1 MKNIKAIRALVWCVG
16 VMMWCCVPAVI
27 WGVAPA
33 TNLACP
39 AGTYGPSCS
48 SCPTTTSAAGPGCA
62 WVKIVAGP
70 MRPGSSVK
78 LALFRMGEN
87 QLSEAVYSP
96 QTLNFVAGYAMKGVS
111 HEVTAAGAP
120 RQVTL
125 IQSAGVPFLFN
136 FKDNESIGVPVF
148 GDAQIKKCRLFMVD
162 ANGWTVLKEP
172 AYYDLYTGD
181 GERYRFNAY
190 KTSPQYMQMVSHRTV
205 AGREETYQDMGV
217 EVIRDSSQSL
227 RQVLLP
233 TRLADIVV
241 TDSSRYALKFYT
253 LASMV
258 GGKDT
263 NGYYRIDAGA
273 VPFETWSFAN
283 PLPGTLRKLIVTRS
297 MAGRTTVY
305 DFTYNPDAEDWIM
318 TSGDGLDVARQEEDA
333 TMWNDARTERWVT
346 HSVKAADGT
355 LVSRYVEQ
363 IKSFGWGDGV
373 TRRITET
380 GGVNQTNLFTYTAAG
395 LTESAIDPDGSWRW
409 HRYDAA
415 GRVTNELSAIK
426 DSSLTSSVTAAHAV
440 LTSYAPVDLADS
452 PRLNDQLP
460 RMVTESIL
468 GTVVARTYRG
478 YRQGGNGEL
487 QEIVEK
493 ATTPAAAYGDT
504 NNLRTVTTYYG
515 TNTVNCQIGRVATV
529 AYPDGRMDTFTYEY
543 GTYQPGVGE
552 IPPSFEANPAGT
564 FWRETVVHGTAIS
577 PEGIAGKTTKETRI
591 LDPMSQ
597 EVLDETW
604 VCVGGPNY
612 ERVAWTSKGFD
623 EWQHPVLVRN
633 AKGEKSEASWGGNCC
648 GKEWEIGGD
657 GTMFLYGYDL
667 LGKLTTIIRK
677 GATTNEADRITSYTL
692 DSEGRRLTETLS
704 AGPLTQLVSSNTY
717 DLAGR
722 LISSLDSQ
730 CIVTTYRYEGV
741 ASTTIRGGVT
751 NATTRYL
758 DGQAKSITE
767 NEIVKTAYDSGID
780 ASGFRWTK
788 SFSGPAGTNSPAW
801 QKTTTDMMGRPVKT
815 EKPGYGG
822 AVVATTYSYNTKGQ
836 LISTTQQPNNS
847 TTLYQYN
854 ELGEQTRSGLD
865 VNTNG
870 VLDLA
875 GPDRVNESATW
886 YEQDG
891 SGDYWQCRASILYA
905 GNASAT
911 PITNSIQKIRLTG
924 LGVSSDS
931 CLLTSESCSFD
942 LLGNQTTS
950 RTYVDRTAKTL
961 TQTVIY
967 PDSTDAATQ
976 VTINGQLSSSTSKTG
991 VQTAYTYD
999 ALGRQIVSLNPEP
1012 RTLGS
1017 YTTYN
1022 SLGQVTST
1030 MDAASNR
1037 TSFVFD
1043 DLGRRIQ
1050 VTDPLTNSTFT
1061 AYDDEGHVLATWGA
1075 TYPVSYDYDDFGRMT
1090 AMYTLRDSSLVISNY
1105 SSFITHTS
1113 SFDRTCWV
1121 YDEATGLL
1129 TNKLY
1134 ADGHGPSYTYTPD
1147 GKLATR
1153 TWARGVVTA
1162 YSYDSLGQLTNIS
1175 YSDNTPGVTFG
1186 FDRLGRQ
1193 TTITDG
1199 TGTRLF
1205 SYTDAFQLASE
1216 TNAAAELVRIYDSQ
1230 GRPVGYDLVMAGS
1243 TSVVSS
1249 IRYSHDELGRFRQ
1262 VDADLR
1268 AASLPFQN
1276 FRYGYL
1282 AGSDLNE
1289 SLNETNT
1296 GYGVRRSFEPNRN
1309 LLTQILNAS
1318 GTNRISQFDYAND
1331 AVGRRTQRVDSSSLT
1346 NNFGYNSRSELV
1358 EALMGINNFS
1368 YRYDPIGNRTV
1379 ATNNGAVT
1387 EYLANSLNQY
1397 FVISNQQSQIAPAYD
1412 LDGNLTND
1420 GCFAFA
1426 WDAENRMTG
1435 ASNEAVVANYSYDYM
1450 SRRYRK
1456 IVSGVTNNF
1465 VYDGW
1470 NLIQE
1475 TSSAGVTNTY
1485 VWGLDL
1491 SGTQQGA
1498 GGIGGLLSVMRNGT
1512 AYFPCYD
1519 ANGNISEYVDA
1530 SGAVVAHREYD
1541 AYGNTV
1547 ASSGQ
1552 MVNDFNFWF
1561 SSKYLD
1567 QETGLYYYGHRYYS
1581 PEIGRWASRDP
1592 IHEMAFGL
1600 RNARLAMLYTHMPTV
1615 RVPHEMMFV
1624 RNMPTS
1630 FYDLLG
1636 LCDTSCHDDSLTTIL
1651 NFAFTVSHVTSLN
1664 ISYMHVDQR
1673 SICGIDCGNC
1683 KGCGR
1688 RGTITASD
1696 SGAFSGSNTILVP
1709 VIGNVDLFYGFDI
1722 GKSKTTQFN
1731 TCEHYSKTDTCN
1743 TLNLAGGAAKC
1754 LDLYFWRFCL
1764 TITFSYSEME
1774 CKGTS
1779 SSSTSTVISYTQC
1792 TGAGPFAVCH
1802 DIPLW

>member
-1 MKNIKAIRALVWCVG
+1 MKNIKAIRALVWFVG
-16 VMMWCCVPAVI
+16 VMVWCCVPAVI

-33 TNLACP
+33 TNLSCP
-39 AGTYGPSCS
+39 AEAYGPSCS
-48 SCPTTTSAAGPGCA
+48 TCPTDTSDAAPGCA

-148 GDAQIKKCRLFMVD
+148 GDAQIKKHRLFMVD

-181 GERYRFNAY
+181 GERYRFIAY
-190 KTSPQYMQMVSHRTV
+190 KASPQYMQMVSHRTV
-205 AGREETYQDMGV
+205 AGREETFQDMGV

-263 NGYYRIDAGA
+263 NGCYRIDAGA

-318 TSGDGLDVARQEEDA
+318 TSGNGLDVARQEEDA

-373 TRRITET
+373 TRRVTET

-395 LTESAIDPDGSWRW
+395 LTESAIEPDGSWRW
-409 HRYDAA
+409 YRYDAA
-415 GRVTNELSAIK
+415 GRVTNELSSIK

-440 LTSYAPVDLADS
+440 LTSYAPVDPADS

-468 GTVVARTYRG
+468 GTMVARTYRA

-493 ATTPAAAYGDT
+493 AATPAAAYGDT
-504 NNLRTVTTYYG
+504 DNLRTVTTYYG
-515 TNTVNCQIGRVATV
+515 TNSVNCQIGRVASV
-529 AYPDGRMDTFTYEY
+529 AYPDGRLDTYTYQY
-543 GTYQPGVGE
+543 GTYQPGAGE
-552 IPPSFEANPAGT
+552 IPPAFTPNPSSNY
-564 FWRETVVHGTAIS
+564 WCETVVHGTVTS
-577 PEGIAGKTTKETRI
+577 PEGVGGKTTKETRI
-591 LDPMSQ
+591 FDPMSQ
-597 EVLDETW
+597 EILSETW
-604 VCVGGPNY
+604 VCTGGPNY
-612 ERVAWTSKGFD
+612 ERVAWTSKTFD

-633 AKGEKSEASWGGNCC
+633 SKGEKSEASWGGNCC
-648 GKEWEIGGD
+648 GREWEIGAD
-657 GTMFLYGYDL
+657 GTTFLYGYDL

-704 AGPLTQLVSSNTY
+704 AGPLTQLISSNTY

-722 LISSLDSQ
+722 LVSTLDSQ
-730 CIVTTYRYEGV
+730 GIVTTYRYEGV

-758 DGQAKSITE
+758 DGQTKSTTE
-767 NEIVKTAYDSGID
+767 NGIVKTAYDSGID

-788 SFSGPAGTNSPAW
+788 SFSGPAGVSSPSW

-822 AVVATTYSYNTKGQ
+822 AVVATIYSYNTKGQ

-847 TTLYQYN
+847 TTLSEYN

-870 VLDLA
+870 TLDLI
-875 GPDRVNESATW
+875 GPDRINESASW
-886 YEQDG
+886 FDQDA
-891 SGDYWQCRASILYA
+891 SNNWWQVRASILYA
-905 GNASAT
+905 GNTAT
-911 PITNSIQKIRLTG
+911 PTTNSIQKTRLSG
-924 LGVSSDS
+924 FSQISNLMSEMVSTDINGIS
-931 CLLTSESCSFD
+931 
-942 LLGNQTTS
+942 TTS
-950 RTYVDRTAKTL
+950 RTYVDRANKTT
-961 TQTVIY
+961 TQIALY
-967 PDSTDAATQ
+967 PDSTNSAEQ
-976 VTINGQLSSSTSKTG
+976 VTINGLLTSSISKTG
-991 VQTAYTYD
+991 VETAYTYD
-999 ALGRQIVSLNPEP
+999 ALGRQTSSSSPSPFRGEGGGEGARLV
-1012 RTLGS
+1012 GS
-1017 YTTYN
+1017 FTAYN
-1022 SLGQVTST
+1022 SLGQVASA
-1030 MDAASNR
+1030 MDAASN
-1037 TSFVFD
+1037 TTTFTYD
-1043 DLGRRIQ
+1043 YLGRRTL
-1050 VTDPLTNSTFT
+1050 VTDALSNSTVT
-1061 AYDDEGHVLATWGA
+1061 AFDPEGRVLATWGA
-1075 TYPVSYDYDDFGRMT
+1075 TYPVAYDYDAYGRMT

-1105 SSFITHTS
+1105 STFITHTS
-1113 SFDRTCWV
+1113 SFDRTRWL
-1121 YDEATGLL
+1121 YDAATGLL

-1134 ADGHGPSYTYTPD
+1134 SDLRGPSYTYTPD

-1162 YSYDSLGQLTNIS
+1162 YNYDSLGQLTKIS
-1175 YSDNTPGVTFG
+1175 YSDNTPAVTFTYN
-1186 FDRLGRQ
+1186 RLGQ
-1193 TTITDG
+1193 QVTIADG
-1199 TGTRLF
+1199 AGTRLF

-1216 TNAAAELVRIYDSQ
+1216 TNTTAELVRIYDSK
-1230 GRPVGYDLVMAGS
+1230 GRPAGYDLVTIGS

-1249 IRYSHDELGRFRQ
+1249 IRYDHDSLGRFSALSNT
-1262 VDADLR
+1262 VGGALR
-1268 AASLPFQN
+1268 AATYSYLP
-1276 FRYGYL
+1276 
-1282 AGSDLNE
+1282 GSDLLAGNDLFSGGTAA
-1289 SLNETNT
+1289 SLSATRA
-1296 GYGVRRSFEPNRN
+1296 YEPNRN
-1309 LLTQILNAS
+1309 LITQILNTS
-1318 GTNRISQFDYAND
+1318 GTNRISQFDYVND

-1346 NNFGYNSRSELV
+1346 NDFGYNSRSELI
-1358 EALMGINNFS
+1358 EALMGTNNFS

-1420 GCFAFA
+1420 GRFTFA

-1435 ASNEAVVANYSYDYM
+1435 ASNEAVVANYLYDYM

-1470 NLIQE
+1470 NLIWE

-1498 GGIGGLLSVMRNGT
+1498 GGIGGLLSVTRNGAT
-1512 AYFPCYD
+1512 YYPCYD
-1519 ANGNISEYVDA
+1519 ANGNITEYVDA
-1530 SGAVVAHREYD
+1530 SGAVVAHRDYD

-1547 ASSGQ
+1547 ASSGP
-1552 MVNDFNFWF
+1552 MVNDFSFWF

-1567 QETGLYYYGHRYYS
+1567 QETGLYYFGYRFYM
-1581 PEIGRWASRDP
+1581 PVIGRWGSRDP
-1592 IHEMAFGL
+1592 IGL
-1600 RNARLAMLYTHMPTV
+1600 SGGLNLYQFVGDSPANKVDPVGLLANDMPRVSAPCCGGRIYTPSASCCYSNEVIPVVTESSTRYKVCCRPAKYDPASDPPWGKRIYPLITHCDL
-1615 RVPHEMMFV
+1615 RRGSCESDE
-1624 RNMPTS
+1624 TS
-1630 FYDLLG
+1630 YEVTKSDAGDIDGGKPCRCATGDNISSCLDRHPYDPGVG
-1636 LCDTSCHDDSLTTIL
+1636 LPWSNCQAS
-1651 NFAFTVSHVTSLN
+1651 TVSRMQACCLKSN
-1664 ISYMHVDQR
+1664 WR
-1673 SICGIDCGNC
+1673 PNC
-1683 KGCGR
+1683 Y
-1688 RGTITASD
+1688 A
-1696 SGAFSGSNTILVP
+1696 VP
-1709 VIGNVDLFYGFDI
+1709 F
-1722 GKSKTTQFN
+1722 
-1731 TCEHYSKTDTCN
+1731 
-1743 TLNLAGGAAKC
+1743 
-1754 LDLYFWRFCL
+1754 
-1764 TITFSYSEME
+1764 
-1774 CKGTS
+1774 
-1779 SSSTSTVISYTQC
+1779 
-1792 TGAGPFAVCH
+1792 
-1802 DIPLW
+1802 